1 MEIENKEI
9 KNYSKRRLINV
20 LMIFATVVIVF
31 VILAM
36 IDQKTAFLS
45 HLAGQW
51 FGKYLGD

>member
-9 KNYSKRRLINV
+9 KNSRRLVNV
-20 LMIFATVVIVF
+20 LIIFVMVVIVF
-31 VILAM
+31 VILAV
-36 IDQKTAFLS
+36 IDQKTSFLS